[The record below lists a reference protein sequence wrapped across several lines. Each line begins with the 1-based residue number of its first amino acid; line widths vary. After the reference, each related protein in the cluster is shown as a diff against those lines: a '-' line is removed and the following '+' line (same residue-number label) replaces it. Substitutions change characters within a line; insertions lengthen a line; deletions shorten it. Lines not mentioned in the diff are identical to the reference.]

1 MSGPSFLEPVFGP
14 VSLSYVHA
22 FVLISPPQ
30 SSQTRCPPNRS
41 PPQFP
46 FHHITLLWP
55 WHRGRA
61 SASLLMCSFKLDSER
76 DIWMWPEHTSPTPMA
91 KPASSMLYVSTRPTG
106 DPLVPKFPRC
116 APDATR
122 LTSRGRICGPTT
134 FIFDSRKARHYFV
147 SRLRL
152 PQLVGNWSGTIDIIA
167 PGTPDG
173 CGQRGSDLGPPVTAE
188 PNTRGAPEQYGPLSS
203 CVRGVC

>member
-1 MSGPSFLEPVFGP
+1 M
-14 VSLSYVHA
+14 
-22 FVLISPPQ
+22 
-30 SSQTRCPPNRS
+30 RPNRS
-41 PPQFP
+41 PPPQFP

-61 SASLLMCSFKLDSER
+61 SASLLMCSFSLDSER
-76 DIWMWPEHTSPTPMA
+76 HLRMWLEHTSPTPMA

-106 DPLVPKFPRC
+106 DPLVPQFPFC
-116 APDATR
+116 APMPRD
-122 LTSRGRICGPTT
+122 SHPEDGVCGLTT
-134 FIFDSRKARHYFV
+134 FIFDFRRARHYFV

-152 PQLVGNWSGTIDIIA
+152 PQLVGICFGIIDIIA

-188 PNTRGAPEQYGPLSS
+188 PKTRGASEQYGPLSS